1 MNCSA
6 IFAALIPLQK
16 NQQLLTRFASVIAGD
31 ILPFERLFVNSVD
44 FRSFRTMLAGVAHHH
59 DEAGRCLASKYV
71 DPAGS
76 TRASLVAIPDGMS
89 CRVNYYRRR
98 TGQNN
103 DDIKSQ
109 MSNLIILEI

>member
-59 DEAGRCLASKYV
+59 DEGGRCLASNTSIPQAR
-71 DPAGS
+71 PAPP
-76 TRASLVAIPDGMS
+76 L
-89 CRVNYYRRR
+89 
-98 TGQNN
+98 
-103 DDIKSQ
+103 
-109 MSNLIILEI
+109 